1 MLYHAYEM
9 THAALSPMRA
19 AAQFSRETLQNP
31 LNPFAASYG
40 ARATAAAF
48 EMFISATRRYGKPE
62 FGIETTQ
69 VDGVATPIVEEI
81 TQRLPFC
88 DLLHFRRDAPAT
100 GQNVQKLLIVAPMS
114 GHYATLLRGT
124 VKAMLPEHDVYI
136 TDWTDARDIPLAEG
150 SFGLDDYVD
159 YLIRFCETLGADGT
173 RPAVLAVCQPGV
185 PMMVASALMSAR
197 NDAFR
202 PSGIVLMGAPVD
214 TAINPK
220 QPNEL
225 ATGKALSWFEQNV
238 VTTVPWPNKG
248 FMRRV
253 YPGFLQL
260 SGFMTMNFERHVD
273 AHVSQFHNLTQGDG
287 ESAESHTKFYD
298 EYNAV
303 MDLSADFYLETI
315 ERVFQKRLL
324 AQNAYDYRGTRV
336 DMGSVTD
343 TAYMTVEGEK
353 DDITGLGQTE
363 AALGLLSNLPDAQKQ
378 HYVQEGVGH
387 YGVFNG
393 RRWRS
398 QIQPLVA
405 KFFAKHR
412 AEQNAVAKDR
422 VSQG

>member
-19 AAQFSRETLQNP
+19 AAQLGRESLQSP
-31 LNPFAASYG
+31 MNPFASSYG

-62 FGIETTQ
+62 FEIDVVE
-69 VDGVATPIVEEI
+69 VNGVPTPIVEEV
-81 TQRLPFC
+81 TLSLPFC
-88 DLLHFRRDAPAT
+88 DLLHFRRDTPAAKRRKDP
-100 GQNVQKLLIVAPMS
+100 KLLIIAPMS

-124 VKAMLPEHDVYI
+124 VEAMLPEHDVYI
-136 TDWTDARDIPLAEG
+136 TDWTDARDIPLSVG
-150 SFGLDDYVD
+150 TFGLDDYVD
-159 YLIRFCETLGADGT
+159 YLIKFCEILGAGGE

-185 PMMVASALMSAR
+185 PMMVASTLMSERGEAYRPSTVALM
-197 NDAFR
+197 
-202 PSGIVLMGAPVD
+202 GTPVD

-220 QPNEL
+220 GPNEL
-225 ATGKALSWFEQNV
+225 ATSHPLSWFENNV
-238 VTTVPWPNKG
+238 VVTVPWPNKG

-260 SGFMTMNFERHVD
+260 SGFMTMNMERHMD
-273 AHVSQFHNLTQGDG
+273 AHVTQFHNLTKGDG
-287 ESAESHTKFYD
+287 DSAEAHNKFYD

-315 ERVFQKRLL
+315 ERVFQNRLL
-324 AQNAYDYRGTRV
+324 AQNAYDYRGQRIDTAKV
-336 DMGSVTD
+336 VD
-343 TAYMTVEGEK
+343 TAYMTIEGEK

-363 AALGLLSNLPDAQKQ
+363 AALHLLTGLPDDMKN

-393 RRWRS
+393 RRWRTE
-398 QIQPLVA
+398 IQPRLRD
-405 KFFAKHR
+405 FIRKHR
-412 AEQNAVAKDR
+412 SVKA
-422 VSQG
+422 

>member
-19 AAQFSRETLQNP
+19 VAQISRESLQSP

-62 FGIETTQ
+62 FGIETAE
-69 VDGVATPIVEEI
+69 VGGVPTPIVEEVAL
-81 TQRLPFC
+81 RLPFC
-88 DLLHFRRDAPAT
+88 DLLHFRRNSPPAKKRKDP
-100 GQNVQKLLIVAPMS
+100 KLLIIAPMS
-114 GHYATLLRGT
+114 GHFSTLLRGT
-124 VKAMLPEHDVYI
+124 VEAMLPEHDVYI
-136 TDWTDARDIPLAEG
+136 TDWTDARDIPLSIG
-150 SFGLDDYVD
+150 SFGLDDFAD
-159 YLIRFCETLGADGT
+159 YLIKFCETLGADGE
-173 RPAVLAVCQPGV
+173 RPSVLAVCQPGV

-197 NDAFR
+197 GDAFR
-202 PSGIVLMGAPVD
+202 PATVALMGAPID
-214 TAINPK
+214 TLINPK

-225 ATGKALSWFEQNV
+225 ATSNPLSWFENNV
-238 VTTVPWPNKG
+238 VVTVPWPNKG
-248 FMRRV
+248 FMRKV

-260 SGFMTMNFERHVD
+260 SGFMTMNFDRHVD
-273 AHVSQFHNLTQGDG
+273 AHVSQFHNLTKGDG
-287 ESAESHTKFYD
+287 DSAESHNRFYD

-324 AQNAYDYRGTRV
+324 AQNAYEYRGERI
-336 DMGSVTD
+336 DCGAITD
-343 TAYMTVEGEK
+343 TAYMTIEGEK

-363 AALGLLSNLPDAQKQ
+363 AALKLLTNLPDDQKM

-393 RRWRS
+393 RRWRDE
-398 QIQPLVA
+398 IQPRLRDFIRKTHPA
-405 KFFAKHR
+405 KA
-412 AEQNAVAKDR
+412 
-422 VSQG
+422 

>member
-19 AAQFSRETLQNP
+19 AAQVGRESLQSP
-31 LNPFAASYG
+31 MNPFASSYG

-62 FGIETTQ
+62 FEIDVVE
-69 VDGVATPIVEEI
+69 VNGVPTPIVEEV
-81 TQRLPFC
+81 TLSLPFC
-88 DLLHFRRDAPAT
+88 DLLHFRRDTPAAKRRKDP
-100 GQNVQKLLIVAPMS
+100 KLLIIAPMS

-124 VKAMLPEHDVYI
+124 VEAMLPEHDVYI
-136 TDWTDARDIPLAEG
+136 TDWTDARDIPLSVG
-150 SFGLDDYVD
+150 TFGLDDYVD
-159 YLIRFCETLGADGT
+159 YLIKFCEILGAGGE

-185 PMMVASALMSAR
+185 PMMVASTLMSERGEAY
-197 NDAFR
+197 R
-202 PSGIVLMGAPVD
+202 PSTVTLMGTPVD

-220 QPNEL
+220 GPNEL
-225 ATGKALSWFEQNV
+225 ATSHPLSWFENNV
-238 VTTVPWPNKG
+238 VVTVPWPNKG

-260 SGFMTMNFERHVD
+260 SGFMTMNMERHMD
-273 AHVSQFHNLTQGDG
+273 AHVTQFHNLTKGDG
-287 ESAESHTKFYD
+287 DSAEAHNKFYD

-315 ERVFQKRLL
+315 ERVFQNRLL
-324 AQNAYDYRGTRV
+324 AQNAYDYRGQRIDTAKV
-336 DMGSVTD
+336 VD
-343 TAYMTVEGEK
+343 TAYMTIEGEK

-363 AALGLLSNLPDAQKQ
+363 AALHLLTGLPDDMKN

-393 RRWRS
+393 RRWRTE
-398 QIQPLVA
+398 IQPRLRD
-405 KFFAKHR
+405 FIRKHR
-412 AEQNAVAKDR
+412 SVKA
-422 VSQG
+422 